1 MRWIWRLLVVTLL
14 LGVLLLGLLFSI
26 QNTTEVPVDLLVL
39 QTAPRPLATWLIVA
53 FVLGGV
59 LGLLAGSAALLRLQT
74 RQMQLRR
81 QLGNCEKELA
91 QLKTPATT

>member
-1 MRWIWRLLVVTLL
+1 MRWIWRLLVILLL
-14 LGVLLLGLLFSI
+14 LGVLVLGLLFAI

-39 QTAPRPLATWLIVA
+39 QTVPRPLATWLIVA

-59 LGLLAGSAALLRLQT
+59 FGLLAGSAALLRLQA

-91 QLKTPATT
+91 QLKAPAAN

>member
-1 MRWIWRLLVVTLL
+1 MRWIWRLLVILLL
-14 LGVLLLGLLFSI
+14 LGVLVLGLLFAI

-39 QTAPRPLATWLIVA
+39 QTVPRPLATWLIVA

-59 LGLLAGSAALLRLQT
+59 FGLLAGSAALLRLQA

-91 QLKTPATT
+91 QLKAPAAS

>member
-1 MRWIWRLLVVTLL
+1 MRWIWRLLVILLL
-14 LGVLLLGLLFSI
+14 LGVLVLGLLFAI

-39 QTAPRPLATWLIVA
+39 QTVPRPLATWLIVA

-59 LGLLAGSAALLRLQT
+59 FGLLAGSAALLRLQA

-91 QLKTPATT
+91 QLKAPAVN